1 MVGLK
6 GIPTLLP
13 KLATL
18 AQINPK
24 TEELLVTTLNSL
36 LTFEYHIAEISERI
50 FTFTEL
56 SEKRIGS
63 MHPRNMHLR

>member
-1 MVGLK
+1 M
-6 GIPTLLP
+6 P

-24 TEELLVTTLNSL
+24 TEELLSTNLHSL

-50 FTFTEL
+50 FTL
-56 SEKRIGS
+56 Q
-63 MHPRNMHLR
+63 NY

>member
-1 MVGLK
+1 MAIIRASLVVRTK
-6 GIPTLLP
+6 GIPTLMP

-24 TEELLVTTLNSL
+24 TEELLSTNLHSL

-50 FTFTEL
+50 FTL
-56 SEKRIGS
+56 Q
-63 MHPRNMHLR
+63 NY

>member
-1 MVGLK
+1 M
-6 GIPTLLP
+6 P

-24 TEELLVTTLNSL
+24 TEELLSTNLHSL

-56 SEKRIGS
+56 LEKRIGS
-63 MHPRNMHLR
+63 LHPRNMHLR